1 MFENNLYNAIFY
13 SLFDILK
20 PLQNISAEAFVL
32 VNVNRII
39 FNKFNDS
46 PKELKIFMIQEPPFS
61 CIFIKAHVEIQ
72 LTL

>member
-1 MFENNLYNAIFY
+1 MLMFENNLYNAIFY
-13 SLFDILK
+13 SFFDILK
-20 PLQNISAEAFVL
+20 PPSRAFVL

-46 PKELKIFMIQEPPFS
+46 PKELKIFMIQEPPFT